1 MKQRQYIRNFNTG
14 IKTKPIFLF
23 VVLGLA
29 PSILWAQAAIG
40 ARSFALGQT
49 GTALKNDNW
58 SLFHN
63 PSLLRTDRAAVSFY
77 GMRYAGFTEITD
89 VAVIV
94 SASNRLGTLASGIH
108 RYGFDLFSETRFNF
122 GYKNSLEDFHYGILV
137 NYRHVA
143 QGGGYGSAGAVSID
157 AGLAAEISQK
167 LIIGT
172 RITNLNRAAYG
183 NTDEELPRELSIGLS
198 YALNNSLL
206 FTGDAVKDVRFPLSL
221 RTGIEFKPVSRFYAR
236 SGISTEPVTW
246 TLGVGFE
253 TGLLFVNIAVQR
265 HEVLGMSPAFD
276 FGIHF

>member
-1 MKQRQYIRNFNTG
+1 MKQRQYIRDFNTG

-29 PSILWAQAAIG
+29 PSILWGQAAIG
-40 ARSFALGQT
+40 ARSFAMGQT

-63 PSLLRTDRAAVSFY
+63 PSLLRTDKPAVSFY
-77 GMRYAGFTEITD
+77 GMRFAGFTEITD
-89 VAVIV
+89 VAAIV
-94 SASNRLGTLASGIH
+94 STSSRMGTLASGIH
-108 RYGFDLFSETRFNF
+108 RYGYDLFNETRFNL
-122 GYKNSLEDFHYGILV
+122 GYKNSLEGFHYGLLF

-198 YALNNSLL
+198 YKLNDSLL
-206 FTGDAVKDVRFPLSL
+206 FSGDAVKDVRFPLSL
-221 RTGIEFKPVSRFYAR
+221 RKGIEFKPVSRFYAR
-236 SGISTEPVTW
+236 SGISTQPVTW

-253 TGLLFVNIAVQR
+253 TGPLFVNIAVQR
-265 HEVLGMSPAFD
+265 HEALGMSPAFD
-276 FGIHF
+276 FGMHF